1 MFSSEI
7 TILGLYGLVTILT
20 IVIQATVAGAQ
31 VGPLALFY
39 PRDDLQLT
47 GMAARLDRAQLNAAI
62 ALALFAPAILILALK
77 GLSTPT
83 TLLAAQVFLIARIL
97 YVPAYAFGIPGARTL
112 VWGIG
117 FAATAYLY
125 LAGLQNVAT

>member
-1 MFSSEI
+1 MSSEI
-7 TILGLYGLVTILT
+7 GILGLYGLVTILT
-20 IVIQATVAGAQ
+20 ILIQVTVAGMQ

-39 PRDDLQLT
+39 PRDDQKLT
-47 GMAARLDRAQLNAAI
+47 GIAARLDRAQANAVV
-62 ALALFAPAILILALK
+62 ALALLAPAILILALN
-77 GLSTPT
+77 GLSTPA
-83 TLLAAQVFLIARIL
+83 TLLAAKIFLVARIL

-125 LAGLQNVAT
+125 IAGLQNVAT

>member
-1 MFSSEI
+1 MSNEI
-7 TILGLYGLVTILT
+7 TILGFYGLVTIAT
-20 IVIQATVAGAQ
+20 IVIQVTAAGMQ

-39 PRDDLQLT
+39 PRDDQKLT
-47 GMAARLDRAQLNAAI
+47 GIAARLDRAQLNAVI

-77 GLSTPT
+77 GLSTPN
-83 TLLAAQVFLIARIL
+83 TLLCAQVFLVARIL

-112 VWGIG
+112 IWGIG

-125 LAGLQNVAT
+125 AAGLQNVAT